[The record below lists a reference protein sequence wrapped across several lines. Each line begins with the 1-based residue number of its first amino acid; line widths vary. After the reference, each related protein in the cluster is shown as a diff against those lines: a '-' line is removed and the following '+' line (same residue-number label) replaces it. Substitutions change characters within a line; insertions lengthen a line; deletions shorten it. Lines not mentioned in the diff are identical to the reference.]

1 MRLLWV
7 ATKPPHPPTDGGRRL
22 LAESL
27 AALAGAGVSITL
39 VAPAATG
46 AAASLRAA
54 CEPRLVATRA
64 GGRVASGLRA
74 LAGPEPWALVRH
86 RWPAL
91 AREVAALCREREFD
105 WVVAEQL
112 QAFAATAPARERGVP
127 VLLRAQTV
135 ESALWRGAAERAG
148 GLARRA
154 LAREA
159 RRLAARE
166 AKVVAGCELVAALS
180 AGDAAEL
187 ARLAGAGSRIA
198 VLPAPFPAELPAGG
212 ATLAGAPPLVF
223 FGSAGWL
230 PNRDAERWLVGEVWP
245 LLRRRLPGALL
256 HRFGGEPGER
266 SPGIEDHPAPADS
279 SVAFSAGAILLLPIR
294 LASGVRIRI
303 LEAWARGIPV
313 VATAAAAAGLEVED
327 GRELLLAES
336 PDDFATAAERLALQ
350 PELGAELTR
359 AGRLRLAADH
369 SPARFAARFLELTTR
384 PPEPR

>member
-39 VAPAATG
+39 VAPVATG
-46 AAASLRAA
+46 AAASLRAV

-105 WVVAEQL
+105 WIVAEQL

-127 VLLRAQTV
+127 VLLRAQNV
-135 ESALWRGAAERAG
+135 ESAL
-148 GLARRA
+148 RRA

-166 AKVVAGCELVAALS
+166 AQVVAGCELVAALS

-230 PNRDAERWLVGEVWP
+230 PNRDAERWLVTEVWP

-303 LEAWARGIPV
+303 LEAWARGVPV

-336 PDDFATAAERLALQ
+336 PDDFATAAERLALE

-384 PPEPR
+384 PPVPR